1 MQPVKT
7 DDTITKTRSL
17 AVLLK
22 IAPFGKPLDVKAQSI
37 NELWA
42 VGCTE
47 DLLYEL
53 DKEGAIIF
61 EFCSDDVLVCYTK
74 EETPRF
80 LVEYV
85 EKSIRRAQSEKHS
98 LAAEL
103 ETLQGKLSSIY
114 HHNPTELKER
124 IHSSKRHIDEVRR
137 KIEKN
142 DLLRPMA
149 EPLDEIQRHFDSL
162 AVVAENYSS
171 VYSNILKPIEEEGKK
186 GIRATVFWAVAGIV
200 VSVLLSNFGAIRV
213 MLRAVAG

>member
-22 IAPFGKPLDVKAQSI
+22 IAPFGKPLDFKAQSI

-74 EETPRF
+74 EETGSTPISRTVVKELQPSDPAWPPF
-80 LVEYV
+80 
-85 EKSIRRAQSEKHS
+85 
-98 LAAEL
+98 AA
-103 ETLQGKLSSIY
+103 
-114 HHNPTELKER
+114 
-124 IHSSKRHIDEVRR
+124 
-137 KIEKN
+137 
-142 DLLRPMA
+142 
-149 EPLDEIQRHFDSL
+149 
-162 AVVAENYSS
+162 
-171 VYSNILKPIEEEGKK
+171 
-186 GIRATVFWAVAGIV
+186 
-200 VSVLLSNFGAIRV
+200 
-213 MLRAVAG
+213 